1 MVASP
6 KKASRRPTE
15 QERRDGKSNRQRLW
29 EALRAAPDGI
39 TPYRLHVECGVT
51 PCATRD
57 YLRSLERAG
66 YLERLETQCETTGE
80 RLVRLLRRGSS
91 EAPAL
96 TRDGKPS
103 RQGVGVKA
111 IWRALRI
118 VGEASAI
125 ELSALASAAVPTAES
140 TVTRYMA
147 WLVQAGY
154 VVVKRSGNSIRR
166 YRLLAHRYSGP
177 RPPVIQR
184 SGSTARVYDA
194 NLDRIVWEREA
205 SQ

>member
-1 MVASP
+1 MQATR
-6 KKASRRPTE
+6 KKASCKPVHLE
-15 QERRDGKSNRQRLW
+15 LRDGKSNRQRLW
-29 EALRAAPDGI
+29 ESLRAAPDGI
-39 TPYRLHVECGVT
+39 TPYRLHVECNVT

-57 YLRSLERAG
+57 YLRALERAG
-66 YLERLETQCETTGE
+66 YLERLDTPCATTGE
-80 RLVRLLRRGSS
+80 RPVRLVRRGGSD
-91 EAPAL
+91 APAL

-118 VGEASAI
+118 VGEASAV

-147 WLVQAGY
+147 WLVRAGY

-166 YRLLAHRYSGP
+166 YRLLPHRYSGP
-177 RPPVIQR
+177 RPPVVQR
-184 SGSTARVYDA
+184 TGGTARVYDA

-205 SQ
+205 K